1 MLKLFNMKIFLKLA
15 LLMLVL
21 SAQFSCNEWLELP
34 PREGLIREEFWKTKE
49 DVEAVV
55 MGAYSSFSSMDEKLF
70 KYGEIRGD
78 LLKGDYNL
86 SGEERMIMEGSI
98 YPNNGVSNWSDF
110 YKVINYCNEVIHYA
124 PQVQDKDNT
133 FTDYLMYGFLSE
145 AYYLRSL
152 SYFYLVRIFK
162 DVPLVLEPTLTD
174 DSPVYPFKATETEV
188 LDQITDDLEMAR
200 DWATVDGYLTLVEN
214 KGRATKAAF
223 DALLADIYLWRFDYE
238 KVLQYV
244 ANIENNINYQLVPGS
259 RWFENYSPG
268 NTLEGIFEFQFDD
281 ALNQAN
287 SMFGLTENNA
297 HQYDPSD
304 YAIELFDNENPL
316 KKDVNRGLDKS
327 IKMQS
332 KGDYIIWKYIGRVG
346 DGITVRAGIQRN
358 SCNWIVYRLADVIL
372 MKAEALS
379 QLERYNEALNAL
391 MEVRERAG
399 LGLPLE
405 LYSTPS
411 SYEDVILEER
421 AREFAFE
428 GKRWFDLLRMGR
440 RNGYARK
447 SALIEIMVR
456 NVPST
461 QKRILQTKLTNPLSW
476 YLPVYET
483 EIERNKN
490 LEQNPYYK
498 Y

>member
-1 MLKLFNMKIFLKLA
+1 MKIFAKISIVILA
-15 LLMLVL
+15 LIT
-21 SAQFSCNEWLELP
+21 QFSCNDWLELP
-34 PREGLIREEFWKTKE
+34 PRNGLVREEFWQTKE

-55 MGAYSSFSSMDEKLF
+55 MAAYFTFADMDDMLF
-70 KYGEIRGD
+70 KYGEMRGD
-78 LLKGDYNL
+78 LLKGDYSQ
-86 SGEERMIMEGSI
+86 SGGERMIMEGSI
-98 YPNNGVSNWSDF
+98 YPDNGMNNWQNF

-124 PQVQDKDNT
+124 PQVQDNDNT
-133 FTDYLMYGFLSE
+133 FTDYLMYGFMSE

-174 DSPVYPFKATETEV
+174 ATPVYPAKSTENQV
-188 LDQITDDLEMAR
+188 LDQITTDLEMAR
-200 DWATVDGYLTLVEN
+200 EWATVDGYLTIQEN

-223 DALLADIYLWRFDYE
+223 DAMLADIYLWRFNYE

-244 ANIENNINYQLVPGS
+244 ANIEMNINYQLVPGT

-268 NTLEGIFEFQFDD
+268 NTLESIFEFQFND
-281 ALNQAN
+281 ALNQPN

-346 DGITVRAGIQRN
+346 DGITIRSGIQRN

-379 QLERYNEALNAL
+379 QLERYTEAFDAL
-391 MEVRERAG
+391 MEIRERAG
-399 LGLPLE
+399 LGVPAD
-405 LYSTPS
+405 LYNTPTR
-411 SYEDVILEER
+411 YEDVILEER
-421 AREFAFE
+421 ARELAFE

-440 RNGYARK
+440 RNNYARK
-447 SALIEIMVR
+447 SALIEKMVR

-476 YLPVYET
+476 YLPVYQT
-483 EIERNKN
+483 EIERNRN

-498 Y
+498 N

>member
-1 MLKLFNMKIFLKLA
+1 MKIFFKVSLI
-15 LLMLVL
+15 LLCLFT
-21 SAQFSCNEWLELP
+21 QFSCNEWLELP

-49 DVEAVV
+49 DVESVV
-55 MGAYSSFSSMDEKLF
+55 MGAYSAFAGMDDKLF
-70 KYGEIRGD
+70 KFGEIRGD
-78 LLKGDYNL
+78 LLKSDYNQ

-98 YPNNGVSNWSDF
+98 YPDNGMNNWADF

-124 PQVQDKDNT
+124 PQVQEKDNT

-145 AYYLRSL
+145 AYFLRSL

-162 DVPLVLEPTLTD
+162 DVPLVLDPTLTD
-174 DSPVYPFKATETEV
+174 ATPVYPEKSTDEV
-188 LDQITDDLEMAR
+188 VLQQIRTDLEMAR
-200 DWATVDGYLTLVEN
+200 DWATVDGYLSILEN

-223 DALLADIYLWRFDYE
+223 DALLADIALWSFNYE
-238 KVLQYV
+238 EAIAYCE
-244 ANIENNINYQLVPGS
+244 NIEFNMLYQMVPGS
-259 RWFENYSPG
+259 RWFEIYSPG
-268 NTLEGIFEFQFDD
+268 NTLEGIFEIQFED

-287 SMFGLTENNA
+287 KLFGLTENNA

-304 YAIELFDNENPL
+304 FAIELFDNENPA

-327 IKMQS
+327 VKMQS
-332 KGDYIIWKYIGRVG
+332 EGDYIIWKYIGRVG
-346 DGITVRAGIQRN
+346 DGITVRSGIQRN
-358 SCNWIVYRLADVIL
+358 SCNWIVYRLADVKL

-379 QLERYNEALNAL
+379 QLERYTEAFNVL

-399 LGLPLE
+399 LGIPIGLFNNPK
-405 LYSTPS
+405 
-411 SYEDVILEER
+411 SYEDLILEER
-421 AREFAFE
+421 ARELAFE
-428 GKRWFDLLRMGR
+428 GKRWFDLMRMGR
-440 RNGYARK
+440 RNNFSRK
-447 SALIEIMVR
+447 SELIEIMVR

-476 YLPVYET
+476 YLPIYET
-483 EIERNKN
+483 EIERNRN